1 MGCGLQSGIHALS
14 RIPKFTHPHLPSF
27 VWWFSEAR
35 YQCLWHTWDF
45 KSCIFCCLHTLTKL
59 HVHAWNTTPASLFT
73 VQQVYIHSFLLT
85 ISLDWYSLAA
95 PCMSDVTRYYFS
107 KRNPQITGGWSLH
120 AGQCKSFSVFM
131 CHDVCLSRYP
141 GQFDCCFE
149 MYNGLT
155 DGSMSLKLPGWQ
167 DELTTSAWS
176 VIGHRGQLVMS

>member
-1 MGCGLQSGIHALS
+1 MSLTYFRLQVVYLL
-14 RIPKFTHPHLPSF
+14 LPACIDK
-27 VWWFSEAR
+27 VTR
-35 YQCLWHTWDF
+35 TCL
-45 KSCIFCCLHTLTKL
+45 KY
-59 HVHAWNTTPASLFT
+59 NTSPP
-73 VQQVYIHSFLLT
+73 VQQVSQQIHSFLLT

-131 CHDVCLSRYP
+131 CHDVCLSGYP

-155 DGSMSLKLPGWQ
+155 DGSMSLKLPG
-167 DELTTSAWS
+167 
-176 VIGHRGQLVMS
+176 